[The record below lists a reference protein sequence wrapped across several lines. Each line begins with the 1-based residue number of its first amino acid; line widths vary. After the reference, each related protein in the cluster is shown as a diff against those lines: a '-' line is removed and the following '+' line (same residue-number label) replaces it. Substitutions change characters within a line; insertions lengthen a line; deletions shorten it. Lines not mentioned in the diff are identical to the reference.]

1 MKIVQIVTQMES
13 GGAQRVAYLLHQA
26 FCARGHEAELWF
38 LYKKRPTYDN
48 ARNVRVLFARPPR
61 GIDYLAIICSLHSL
75 LKQLQP
81 EAVVTH
87 THYANALCNLV
98 AQSCGVPRR
107 ISVHHNPLPT
117 YPHLVRLVERF
128 IGCLG
133 TYTQSVAV
141 SRSVETSFSSHSKAY
156 RQHMKCIYNGIPE
169 LQCRPPGEG
178 ERARW
183 GLPDATPL
191 ILNVGR
197 LAKQKNQA
205 LLIDALVE
213 LPGCHLAIAG
223 EGELRSELAAC
234 AKKRGVFERV
244 HFLGEVSSLD
254 VSELMSLCDVFAF
267 PSLYEAMG
275 LVLVEA
281 MQAGVSIVASDIPA
295 TQEILG
301 EAGVIVRPDPRA
313 FAIAIRQV
321 ISDSELREQLR
332 RRAIKQAHKFGLDR
346 MVCEYERILHF

>member
-1 MKIVQIVTQMES
+1 
-13 GGAQRVAYLLHQA
+13 
-26 FCARGHEAELWF
+26 
-38 LYKKRPTYDN
+38 
-48 ARNVRVLFARPPR
+48 
-61 GIDYLAIICSLHSL
+61 
-75 LKQLQP
+75 
-81 EAVVTH
+81 
-87 THYANALCNLV
+87 
-98 AQSCGVPRR
+98 
-107 ISVHHNPLPT
+107 
-117 YPHLVRLVERF
+117 
-128 IGCLG
+128 
-133 TYTQSVAV
+133 
-141 SRSVETSFSSHSKAY
+141 
-156 RQHMKCIYNGIPE
+156 MKCIYNGIPE

-178 ERARW
+178 ARARW

-295 TQEILG
+295 T
-301 EAGVIVRPDPRA
+301 
-313 FAIAIRQV
+313 
-321 ISDSELREQLR
+321 
-332 RRAIKQAHKFGLDR
+332 
-346 MVCEYERILHF
+346 